1 MSDNVYKVI
10 DLVGSSS
17 VGIEQAIENAITRA
31 NETVRNLNW
40 FEVKE
45 IRGNIEGGEIR
56 WYQVGLRVGFRVL
69 TPEDLRAGEEAHS

>member
-45 IRGNIEGGEIR
+45 IRGNIEDGEIR

-69 TPEDLRAGEEAHS
+69 TPEDLRAGEDSRP

>member
-45 IRGNIEGGEIR
+45 IRGNIEDGEIR

-69 TPEDLRAGEEAHS
+69 TPEDLTAGEEARP